1 MKTLL
6 SPSILAADFTVLGE
20 QLRKV
25 DAAGA
30 EYIHIDVMDG
40 TFVPSISFGMPVIGT
55 IRKATKRIFDV
66 HLMIEK
72 PERYIKEFADLGAD
86 IITFHTEA
94 CDCVRETID
103 KIHECGLK
111 AGLSLKPATPIETLK
126 EYMDCLDLIL
136 IMGVEPGF
144 GGQKYIEEST
154 DRIRKAREY
163 ITESG
168 RDIRLSVDGG
178 IKLDNVEKVIKAG
191 VDVVVSGSAIFGGDI
206 EKNVKA
212 FKSIFESLE

>member
-6 SPSILAADFTVLGE
+6 SPSILAADFTILGE

-55 IRKATKRIFDV
+55 IRTATMRIFDV

>member
-6 SPSILAADFTVLGE
+6 SPSILAADFTILGE

-25 DAAGA
+25 DTAGA

-55 IRKATKRIFDV
+55 IRKATKKIFDV

-103 KIHECGLK
+103 LIHKCGLK

-212 FKSIFESLE
+212 FKSVFESLE

>member
-6 SPSILAADFTVLGE
+6 SPSILAADFTILGE